1 MKVSMMAAGLGASIL
16 VVGVAVTGCGSN
28 KSSSQPSTSS
38 SPTSSPT
45 SSASP
50 SSAAPTSSSG
60 AGQPSD
66 YSNLLI
72 KPTDIVVPGDT
83 FTLAS
88 TKPSTDPAGVT
99 GTFASAS
106 VDVNGPT
113 REVDVIIHVYPD
125 ATMAAKEHDQIAP
138 AIADPNMG
146 FTLVGGTATPADVGT
161 GGAMALGT
169 NSDASKSRARLA
181 FSEGKAF
188 VQIEFFNPGNDPLKP
203 DFVLD
208 VARKQDAAVKAG
220 LPA

>member
-1 MKVSMMAAGLGASIL
+1 VKASAIATSLGASIL
-16 VVGVAVTGCGSN
+16 AVGVAATGCGSN
-28 KSSSQPSTSS
+28 KSSSPSSTTST
-38 SPTSSPT
+38 PTST
-45 SSASP
+45 ASP

-60 AGQPSD
+60 AAQPSD

-72 KPTDIVVPGDT
+72 TPADIVVPGDT

-88 TKPSTDPAGVT
+88 TKPSDNPAGVT

-113 REVDVIIHVYPD
+113 REIDVVIHVYPD
-125 ATMAAKEHDQIAP
+125 AAAATQEHDQVAPNIANP
-138 AIADPNMG
+138 QMG

-161 GGAMALGT
+161 GGAMAMGT
-169 NSDASKSRARLA
+169 NSDASKSRARVV
-181 FSEGKAF
+181 FNEGRAF

-208 VARKQDAAVKAG
+208 IARKQDAAIKAG

>member
-1 MKVSMMAAGLGASIL
+1 MKTSVMAAGLGASML
-16 VVGVAVTGCGSN
+16 VAGVAVAGCGSN
-28 KSSSQPSTSS
+28 KSSTQPST
-38 SPTSSPT
+38 TSSPT
-45 SSASP
+45 STSSAS

-60 AGQPSD
+60 AAQPSE
-66 YSNLLI
+66 YGNLLI
-72 KPTDIVVPGDT
+72 KPTDIVVPGDS

-99 GTFASAS
+99 ATFASAA

-113 REVDVIIHVYPD
+113 REIDVVIHVYPD
-125 ATMAAKEHDQIAP
+125 ATMAAKERDQITP
-138 AIADPNMG
+138 SIADPNMG

-169 NSDASKSRARLA
+169 NSDGSKSRARLA

>member
-1 MKVSMMAAGLGASIL
+1 MVMKVSTRAAGLAASML
-16 VVGVAVTGCGSN
+16 VVAVAITACGSN
-28 KSSSQPSTSS
+28 KSPSQPSTTSS
-38 SPTSSPT
+38 STAT
-45 SSASP
+45 SSAS
-50 SSAAPTSSSG
+50 SSSGAPTSSSG
-60 AGQPSD
+60 AAQPSD

-72 KPTDIVVPGDT
+72 KPTDIVVPGET

-88 TKPSTDPAGVT
+88 SKPSTDPAGVT
-99 GTFASAS
+99 ATFAGAS

-113 REVDVIIHVYPD
+113 REIDVIIHVYPD
-125 ATMAAKEHDQIAP
+125 AAGAAKERDQVTP

-169 NSDASKSRARLA
+169 NSDGSKSRARLA

-208 VARKQDAAVKAG
+208 VARKQDAAVKTG
-220 LPA
+220 LPG

>member
-1 MKVSMMAAGLGASIL
+1 MKASAIATSLGASVL
-16 VVGVAVTGCGSN
+16 AVGVAATGCGSN
-28 KSSSQPSTSS
+28 KSSSPSSTTST
-38 SPTSSPT
+38 PTST
-45 SSASP
+45 ASP

-60 AGQPSD
+60 AAQPSD

-72 KPTDIVVPGDT
+72 KPADIVVPGDT

-88 TKPSTDPAGVT
+88 TKPSDNPAGVT

-113 REVDVIIHVYPD
+113 REIDVVIHVYPD
-125 ATMAAKEHDQIAP
+125 ATAATQEHDQVAPNIANP
-138 AIADPNMG
+138 QMG

-169 NSDASKSRARLA
+169 NSDASKSRTRLV
-181 FSEGKAF
+181 FSEGRAF

-208 VARKQDAAVKAG
+208 IARKQDAAIKAG

>member
-1 MKVSMMAAGLGASIL
+1 MKASAIATSLGASIL
-16 VVGVAVTGCGSN
+16 AVGVAATGCGSN
-28 KSSSQPSTSS
+28 KSSSPSSTTST
-38 SPTSSPT
+38 PTST
-45 SSASP
+45 ASP

-60 AGQPSD
+60 AAQPSD

-72 KPTDIVVPGDT
+72 TPADIVVPGDT

-88 TKPSTDPAGVT
+88 TKPSDNPAGVT

-113 REVDVIIHVYPD
+113 REIDVVIHVYPD
-125 ATMAAKEHDQIAP
+125 ATAATQEHDQVAPNIANP
-138 AIADPNMG
+138 QMG

-169 NSDASKSRARLA
+169 NSDASKSRARLV
-181 FSEGKAF
+181 FSEGRAF

-208 VARKQDAAVKAG
+208 IARKQDAAIKAG

>member
-28 KSSSQPSTSS
+28 KSPSQPSTTS
-38 SPTSSPT
+38 SPTST

-60 AGQPSD
+60 AAQPSD

-72 KPTDIVVPGDT
+72 KPTDIVVPGET

-88 TKPSTDPAGVT
+88 SKPSADPAGVT
-99 GTFASAS
+99 ATFASAA

-113 REVDVIIHVYPD
+113 REIDVVIHVYPD
-125 ATMAAKEHDQIAP
+125 ATMAAKERDQITP
-138 AIADPNMG
+138 SIADPNMG

-169 NSDASKSRARLA
+169 NSDGSKSRARLA

>member
-1 MKVSMMAAGLGASIL
+1 MKASAIATSLGASVL
-16 VVGVAVTGCGSN
+16 AVGVAATGCGSN
-28 KSSSQPSTSS
+28 KSSSPSSTTST
-38 SPTSSPT
+38 PTST
-45 SSASP
+45 ASP

-60 AGQPSD
+60 AAQPSD

-72 KPTDIVVPGDT
+72 KPADIVVPGDT

-88 TKPSTDPAGVT
+88 TKPSDNPAGVT

-113 REVDVIIHVYPD
+113 REIDVVIHVYPD
-125 ATMAAKEHDQIAP
+125 AAAATQEHDQVAPNIANP
-138 AIADPNMG
+138 QMG

-161 GGAMALGT
+161 GGAMAMGT
-169 NSDASKSRARLA
+169 NSDASKSRARLV
-181 FSEGKAF
+181 FSEGRAF

-208 VARKQDAAVKAG
+208 IARKQDAAIKAG

>member
-1 MKVSMMAAGLGASIL
+1 VKASAIATSLGASVL
-16 VVGVAVTGCGSN
+16 AVGVAATGCGSN
-28 KSSSQPSTSS
+28 KSSSPSSTTST
-38 SPTSSPT
+38 PTST
-45 SSASP
+45 ASP

-60 AGQPSD
+60 AAQPSD

-72 KPTDIVVPGDT
+72 KPADIVVPGDT

-88 TKPSTDPAGVT
+88 TKPSDNPAGVT

-113 REVDVIIHVYPD
+113 REIDVVIHVYPD
-125 ATMAAKEHDQIAP
+125 ATAATQEHDQVAPNIANP
-138 AIADPNMG
+138 QMG

-169 NSDASKSRARLA
+169 NSDASKSRARLV
-181 FSEGKAF
+181 FSEGRAF

-208 VARKQDAAVKAG
+208 IARKQDAAIKAG

>member
-1 MKVSMMAAGLGASIL
+1 MKTSVMAAGLGASML
-16 VVGVAVTGCGSN
+16 VAGAAVAGCGSN
-28 KSSSQPSTSS
+28 KSSTQPST
-38 SPTSSPT
+38 TSSPT
-45 SSASP
+45 STSSAS

-60 AGQPSD
+60 AAQPSE
-66 YSNLLI
+66 YGNLLI

-146 FTLVGGTATPADVGT
+146 FTLVGGTAIPADVGT
-161 GGAMALGT
+161 GGAMAIGS
-169 NSDASKSRARLA
+169 NSDGSKSRARLA
-181 FSEGKAF
+181 FSEGNAF

-208 VARKQDAAVKAG
+208 IARKQDAAVKAG

>member
-1 MKVSMMAAGLGASIL
+1 MVTKTSVMATGLAASVL
-16 VVGVAVTGCGSN
+16 VVGVAAAGCGSD
-28 KSSSQPSTSS
+28 KSPSQPSTTS
-38 SPTSSPT
+38 SPTST

-50 SSAAPTSSSG
+50 SSAAPTSTS
-60 AGQPSD
+60 AAAQPSD

-99 GTFASAS
+99 ATFAGAS

-113 REVDVIIHVYPD
+113 REIDVVIHVHPD
-125 ATMAAKEHDQIAP
+125 ATAAAKELDQIAP
-138 AIADPNMG
+138 NIANPDLG

-161 GGAMALGT
+161 GGTMAIGT

-208 VARKQDAAVKAG
+208 IGRKQDAAIKAG

>member
-1 MKVSMMAAGLGASIL
+1 VKASTIATSLGASIL
-16 VVGVAVTGCGSN
+16 AVGVAATGCGSN
-28 KSSSQPSTSS
+28 KSSSPSSTTSTPTSTSA
-38 SPTSSPT
+38 
-45 SSASP
+45 ASP

-60 AGQPSD
+60 AAQPSD

-72 KPTDIVVPGDT
+72 KPADIVVPGDT

-88 TKPSTDPAGVT
+88 TKPSDNPAGVT

-113 REVDVIIHVYPD
+113 REIDVVIHVYPD
-125 ATMAAKEHDQIAP
+125 ATAATQEHDQVAPNIANP
-138 AIADPNMG
+138 QMG

-161 GGAMALGT
+161 GGAMAMGT
-169 NSDASKSRARLA
+169 NSDASKSRARLV
-181 FSEGKAF
+181 FSEGRAF

-208 VARKQDAAVKAG
+208 IARKQDAAIKAG

>member
-28 KSSSQPSTSS
+28 KSSSPSSTTTSS
-38 SPTSSPT
+38 STSN

-50 SSAAPTSSSG
+50 SSTAPTSSSG
-60 AGQPSD
+60 AAQPSD

-106 VDVNGPT
+106 VDVNGPS
-113 REVDVIIHVYPD
+113 REIDVQIHVYPD
-125 ATMAAKEHDQIAP
+125 ATMAAQERDQIAP
-138 AIADPNMG
+138 AIANPNMG

-161 GGAMALGT
+161 GGAMAMGT
-169 NSDASKSRARLA
+169 NSDGSKSRARLV

-208 VARKQDAAVKAG
+208 IARKQDAAVKAG
-220 LPA
+220 LSA

>member
-1 MKVSMMAAGLGASIL
+1 MKVSMMAAGLGASVL

-28 KSSSQPSTSS
+28 KSSSPSSTTTSS
-38 SPTSSPT
+38 STSN

-50 SSAAPTSSSG
+50 SSTAPTSSSG
-60 AGQPSD
+60 AAQPSD

-72 KPTDIVVPGDT
+72 KPADIVVPGDT

-88 TKPSTDPAGVT
+88 TKPSDNPAGVT

-113 REVDVIIHVYPD
+113 REIDVVIHVYPD
-125 ATMAAKEHDQIAP
+125 ATAATQEHDQVAPNIANP
-138 AIADPNMG
+138 QMG

-169 NSDASKSRARLA
+169 NSDASKSRARLV
-181 FSEGKAF
+181 FSEGRAF

-208 VARKQDAAVKAG
+208 IARKQDAAIKAG

>member
-1 MKVSMMAAGLGASIL
+1 MKASAIATSLGASVL
-16 VVGVAVTGCGSN
+16 AVGVAATGCGSN
-28 KSSSQPSTSS
+28 KSSSPSSTTST
-38 SPTSSPT
+38 PTST
-45 SSASP
+45 ASP

-60 AGQPSD
+60 AAQPSD

-72 KPTDIVVPGDT
+72 KPADIVVPGDT

-88 TKPSTDPAGVT
+88 TKPSDNPAGVT

-113 REVDVIIHVYPD
+113 REIDVVIHVYPD
-125 ATMAAKEHDQIAP
+125 ATAATQEHDQVAPNIANP
-138 AIADPNMG
+138 QMG

-169 NSDASKSRARLA
+169 NSDASKSRARLV
-181 FSEGKAF
+181 FSEGRAF

-208 VARKQDAAVKAG
+208 IARKQDAAIKAG

>member
-1 MKVSMMAAGLGASIL
+1 MKTSVMAAGLGASML
-16 VVGVAVTGCGSN
+16 VAGVAVAGCGSN
-28 KSSSQPSTSS
+28 KSSTQPST
-38 SPTSSPT
+38 TSSPT
-45 SSASP
+45 STSSAS

-60 AGQPSD
+60 AAQPSE
-66 YSNLLI
+66 YGNLLI

-146 FTLVGGTATPADVGT
+146 FTLVGGTAIPADVGT
-161 GGAMALGT
+161 GGAMAIGS
-169 NSDASKSRARLA
+169 NSDGSKSRARLA
-181 FSEGKAF
+181 FSEGNAF